1 MFTIQKNELSTTLT
15 EFSSFFLLI
24 IFLLVFLAY
33 APTAIAEITD
43 TYSVVNDSEV
53 PVRSGQGTEYKIV
66 SLLQNGDTVLSLEEN
81 GYWIKIRTATGREG
95 WMLKRYL
102 SSTPSVVDDASSLP
116 TNSNQ
121 SDMQTE
127 ESNPPTE
134 QQLSAPNAE
143 TNVLPEEIP
152 LPQAYNTILQQIR
165 QSQKDRENEIRE
177 LREKLAEVTL
187 ENQALRKDE
196 RIQWFL
202 AGGGVLVIGWLIGL
216 ITCKSGRR
224 KPSLL

>member
-1 MFTIQKNELSTTLT
+1 MFTIKKNGLSTTLT
-15 EFSSFFLLI
+15 EFSSFLLLI
-24 IFLLVFLAY
+24 IFLLLFLTY
-33 APTAIAEITD
+33 APTAIAD
-43 TYSVVNDSEV
+43 TYSVANDSEV
-53 PVRSGQGTEYKIV
+53 PVRSGQGTDYKIV
-66 SLLQNGDTVLSLEEN
+66 SLLQNGDTVVSLEEN

-116 TNSNQ
+116 ANSNQ

-127 ESNPPTE
+127 KSSPPAE
-134 QQLSAPNAE
+134 QQFSPPKAE

-152 LPQAYNTILQQIR
+152 LPQANNTILPQVR
-165 QSQKDRENEIRE
+165 QSQKDRENEIKE
-177 LREKLAEVTL
+177 LRDKLTEVTL

-196 RIQWFL
+196 RIKWFL

-216 ITCKSGRR
+216 ITSKSGRR